1 MHSSSTDPRP
11 VRGRGRAPRGAA
23 FVEAI
28 LVLAIL
34 AVLWLGVRSLTKLG
48 LARLDVSARA
58 RHCAWK
64 TARSGC
70 EILPPECIVRETTN
84 RPEGTHSPLD
94 AARQGTSAPEAVSYP
109 VEQQLDDLPGS
120 RVRITAERDVSVRLV
135 RGGTGSTTTA
145 TLSLACAPRPSEPGN
160 LAREVFDG
168 VRGQSDD

>member
-1 MHSSSTDPRP
+1 MHSSSTDPCTA
-11 VRGRGRAPRGAA
+11 RGRGGAPRGVA
-23 FVEAI
+23 FIEAI

-34 AVLWLGVRSLTKLG
+34 AVLLLGVRSLTKLG

-64 TARSGC
+64 AARSGC
-70 EILPPECIVRETTN
+70 ETLPPECAFRETTN

-94 AARQGTSAPEAVSYP
+94 AARQGTITSGTVSYP
-109 VEQQLDDLPGS
+109 VEEQLDDLPGS
-120 RVRITAERDVSVRLV
+120 RVRTTAERAIEARLV
-135 RGGTGSTTTA
+135 RGGTNSTTTA

-168 VRGQSDD
+168 VRGESDD